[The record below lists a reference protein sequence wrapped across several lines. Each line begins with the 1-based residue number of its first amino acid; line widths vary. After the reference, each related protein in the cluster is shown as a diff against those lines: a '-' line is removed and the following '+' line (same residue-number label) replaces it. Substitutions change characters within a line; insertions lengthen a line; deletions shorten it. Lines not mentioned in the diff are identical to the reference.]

1 MARIHKTSYKMYFAW
16 NYLNEIDDLNKAS
29 ENGWQLIRGGC
40 FSSKFIKNPGLQY
53 RYQIDF
59 GKITD
64 MPRYI
69 ETYREQ
75 GWEYINSTFNNFHY
89 FRKLYDPSLP
99 EEEYEIYTD
108 KESLDKMKKRWSNMA
123 VIFSVLLIL
132 FVATEAVFLIITP
145 RLPTLILFLTM
156 LFEGCILLIGT
167 YVMRHSAKA
176 KSRKLVNILP
186 ALFVLVIV
194 LGLTGSILFSV
205 KRSYFSWGQNGEEF
219 NNLNSQ
225 SGDIGISYTD
235 NYALD
240 LDIESPVPITVS
252 ILNSD
257 GDAVYSQTAE
267 QHHEQNTRLKLRKGI
282 YNISVCAET
291 SADSDW
297 KMYISID

>member
-1 MARIHKTSYKMYFAW
+1 MYFAW
-16 NYLNEIDDLNKAS
+16 NFLDEIDDLNKAS

-40 FSSKFIKNPGLQY
+40 FRSRFIRNSDLQY

-108 KESLDKMKKRWSNMA
+108 KDSLDKMKKRWSNIA
-123 VIFSVLLIL
+123 IILSVIL
-132 FVATEAVFLIITP
+132 FLYVAAEAVFLIITP
-145 RLPTLILFLTM
+145 RLSTLILFLTM
-156 LFEGCILLIGT
+156 LFEGCILLIGA
-167 YVMRHSAKA
+167 YVMRHSAKV
-176 KSRKLVNILP
+176 KNRKLVNILP
-186 ALFVLVIV
+186 ALFILIIV
-194 LGLTGSILFSV
+194 SGLAGGIYFGV
-205 KRSYFSWGQNGEEF
+205 NRSYFNWEQNGSEL
-219 NNLNSQ
+219 NNLNSI
-225 SGDIGISYTD
+225 SGDIGINYTD
-235 NYALD
+235 NYSLD
-240 LDIESPVPITVS
+240 LDIDSPVPITVS

-257 GDAVYSQTAE
+257 GEAVYSQTAE
-267 QHHEQNTRLKLRKGI
+267 QHHEKNTRLKLRKGI

-291 SADSDW
+291 SADSEW
-297 KMYISID
+297 RMYISID